1 MGGGPLTSVFES
13 SHSGNEI
20 RCWLVIVVV
29 HSLFPF
35 FSFCSFITPLAYS
48 QAVSY
53 RDFRR
58 SKITAFDFP
67 RPFIPIIP
75 ILLFHLASMKRVLR
89 LENRIGLA
97 PAQSDGKSA
106 TRSHRSPIV
115 KTSVTIYYFIWNCFC
130 SIFNDFNDWG
140 WEALAN

>member
-58 SKITAFDFP
+58 SKMTLTFQDLSFLS
-67 RPFIPIIP
+67 FLFYFST
-75 ILLFHLASMKRVLR
+75 LL
-89 LENRIGLA
+89 
-97 PAQSDGKSA
+97 Q
-106 TRSHRSPIV
+106 
-115 KTSVTIYYFIWNCFC
+115 
-130 SIFNDFNDWG
+130 
-140 WEALAN
+140 